1 MDVSMIV
8 AVARNGV
15 IGLNGGIPWHV
26 SEDSRYFKEVTMGKP
41 VIMGRMTWESLNK
54 PLPGRQ
60 NIVVSSTMA
69 QGTAGATV
77 VRDLEAAIAGVVQAD
92 EVFIMGGTAL
102 YNLGREIAARIYLT
116 EIAASYDGDTWFTD
130 LDPQTWIE
138 VSRRGP
144 EDKQPDDPDYSFV
157 VYERRQP

>member
-1 MDVSMIV
+1 MIV

-26 SEDSRYFKEVTMGKP
+26 SEDSRYFKAVTMGKP

-60 NIVVSSTMA
+60 NVVVSSTMA
-69 QGTAGATV
+69 QVTAGATV

-102 YNLGREIAARIYLT
+102 YNLGREIADRIYLT
-116 EIAASYDGDTWFTD
+116 EIDASYDGDTWFTD
-130 LDPQTWIE
+130 LDPQIWIE

-144 EDKQPDDPDYSFV
+144 EDKQPDDPNYSFV